1 MRQFPGPTT
10 AIRAGGIGEKRLGR
24 SVLRDAGF
32 PGRRVLWWWMRL
44 ELTPL
49 QARLR
54 ERLTSRNPKTEDDD
68 TLIQAAVAVV
78 FAPDPD
84 AILFIERAARA
95 DDPWSGHVSF
105 PGGRSDA
112 SDSDLLATA
121 VRETMEEVGVVLHPD
136 QLLGTLDDV
145 APRRTH
151 LPPIMVRPFVFA
163 LDQRPRL
170 ALSEEAA
177 EAIWAPVE
185 TLLGP
190 DANHALMVGVGGTR
204 RTYPAYRLGP
214 RVVWGM
220 TERIVTPL
228 LALLEG

>member
-1 MRQFPGPTT
+1 MRQLPGATE
-10 AIRAGGIGEKRLGR
+10 AVRAGCVGEEQLGSIVR
-24 SVLRDAGF
+24 AVGT
-32 PGRRVLWWWMRL
+32 PGRRVLWWWMRV

-49 QARLR
+49 QARLA
-54 ERLTSRNPKTEDDD
+54 ERLTARNPRTEDDD
-68 TLIQAAVAVV
+68 ALIQAAVAVV
-78 FAPDPD
+78 FAPAPD
-84 AILFIERAARA
+84 AILLIERAERA
-95 DDPWSGHVSF
+95 GDPWSGHVSF
-105 PGGRSDA
+105 PGGRSDE

-121 VRETMEEVGVVLHPD
+121 VRETMEEVGVVLQPD

-163 LDQRPRL
+163 LDRKPRL

-190 DANHALMVGVGGTR
+190 EAYHALMVGVGGTR
-204 RTYPAYRLGP
+204 RSYPAYRLGP

-228 LALLEG
+228 LTLLRE